1 MAEAICVTVIVRK
14 GAANMAC
21 PMPSAYHGTL
31 EKSHNSILFLVRNRA
46 SLLFPSLPETNVA
59 ADVVGL
65 DVTVAAV
72 VIAKVV
78 AVVKGR
84 LLLVADVPR

>member
-46 SLLFPSLPETNVA
+46 SLFPSLPETNVA

-65 DVTVAAV
+65 DVTVAVV